1 MSSEYNHKLKTQFN
15 NAKLVSQKIYYK
27 DLYER
32 IAGNFLASDKILEIG
47 AGAGISSIFLPQYL
61 VERTDYLSWDED
73 VYVRGG
79 IDAENLPYT
88 DEQYDIVFGVDVL
101 HHLNSPV
108 LALQEITRVLKKDG
122 RAFFIEPYV
131 SPVSYLVY
139 KLFHD
144 EKTTYR
150 FNLMQKFHATSPQEG
165 DQGVA
170 KALFCNKNGR
180 KILATNL
187 PKLHIYKRE
196 YLHPMSFFA
205 TGGLTKPIRT
215 GSKLIK
221 VLLKLECYI
230 PKFVLKHISSRI
242 YVELRIKE

>member
-1 MSSEYNHKLKTQFN
+1 MLSEYNQKLKTQFN
-15 NAKLVSQKIYYK
+15 NAKLVSQEIYYK
-27 DLYER
+27 DLYGR
-32 IAGNFLASDKILEIG
+32 IAANFLASDKILEIG

-61 VERTDYLSWDED
+61 VDRTDFLSWDED

-79 IDAENLPYT
+79 IDAENLPYM

-101 HHLNSPV
+101 HHLNSPF
-108 LALQEITRVLKKDG
+108 LALQEIARVLKKDG
-122 RAFFIEPYV
+122 RAIFIEPYV
-131 SPVSYLVY
+131 SPISYLVY

-144 EKTTYR
+144 EKTTFR
-150 FNLMQKFHATSPQEG
+150 FNLMQKFHATAPQEG

-170 KALFCNKNGR
+170 KALFCNEKGI

-187 PKLHIYKRE
+187 PRLHVYKRE

-221 VLLKLECYI
+221 VLLKLECFI
-230 PKFVLKHISSRI
+230 PEFILKYISSRI
-242 YVELRIKE
+242 YIELKIKQ

>member
-1 MSSEYNHKLKTQFN
+1 M
-15 NAKLVSQKIYYK
+15 
-27 DLYER
+27 
-32 IAGNFLASDKILEIG
+32 
-47 AGAGISSIFLPQYL
+47 
-61 VERTDYLSWDED
+61 
-73 VYVRGG
+73 YVRGG
-79 IDAENLPYT
+79 IDAENLPYM

-108 LALQEITRVLKKDG
+108 LALQEIARVLKKDG

-150 FNLMQKFHATSPQEG
+150 FNLMQKFHTTAPQEG

-170 KALFCNKNGR
+170 KALFCNKNGI

-187 PKLHIYKRE
+187 PRLHICKRE

-221 VLLKLECYI
+221 MLLKLECYI
-230 PKFVLKHISSRI
+230 PKFILKHISSRI

>member
-1 MSSEYNHKLKTQFN
+1 MSSEYNEKLKIQFN
-15 NAKLVSQKIYYK
+15 NAKLASQKIYYG
-27 DLYER
+27 DLYGR
-32 IAGNFLASDKILEIG
+32 IARNFLASDKILEIG

-61 VERTDYLSWDED
+61 VERTDYLSWDEE

-79 IDAENLPYT
+79 IDAENLPYM

-108 LALQEITRVLKKDG
+108 LALKEIARVLKKDG
-122 RAFFIEPYV
+122 RAIFIEPYV

-150 FNLMQKFHATSPQEG
+150 FNLMQEFHATAPQDG

-170 KALFCNKNGR
+170 KALFCNNQGK
-180 KILATNL
+180 KVLATNI
-187 PKLHIYKRE
+187 PRIHIYKRE

-230 PKFVLKHISSRI
+230 PEFILKYVSSRI
-242 YVELRIKE
+242 YVELKIKQ

>member
-1 MSSEYNHKLKTQFN
+1 MSSEYNQKLKTQFN

-32 IAGNFLASDKILEIG
+32 IQVNFRASDKILEIG
-47 AGAGISSIFLPQYL
+47 AGAGISSIFLPQH
-61 VERTDYLSWDED
+61 VIERTDYLSWDKD

-79 IDAENLPYT
+79 IDAENLPFL

-108 LALQEITRVLKKDG
+108 LALQEIARVLKKEG
-122 RAFFIEPYV
+122 RAIFIEPYV

-144 EKTTYR
+144 EKTTYK
-150 FNLMQKFHATSPQEG
+150 FNLMQKFHSTAPQEG

-170 KALFCNKNGR
+170 KALFCNKNGK

-187 PKLHIYKRE
+187 LRLHIHKID
-196 YLHPMSFFA
+196 YLHPVSFFA
-205 TGGLTKPIRT
+205 TGGLTRPIRT

-221 VLLKLECYI
+221 VLLKLESFI
-230 PKFVLKHISSRI
+230 PKLILKFISSRI
-242 YVELRIKE
+242 YIELRVKQ

>member
-1 MSSEYNHKLKTQFN
+1 MLSEYNQKLKTQFN
-15 NAKLVSQKIYYK
+15 NAKLVSQEIYYK
-27 DLYER
+27 DLYGR
-32 IAGNFLASDKILEIG
+32 IAANFLSSDKILEIG

-61 VERTDYLSWDED
+61 VDRTDFLSWDED

-79 IDAENLPYT
+79 IDAENLPYM

-101 HHLNSPV
+101 HHLNSPF
-108 LALQEITRVLKKDG
+108 LALQEIARVLKKDG
-122 RAFFIEPYV
+122 RAIFIEPYV
-131 SPVSYLVY
+131 SPISYLVY

-144 EKTTYR
+144 EKTTFR
-150 FNLMQKFHATSPQEG
+150 FNLMQKFHATAPQEG

-170 KALFCNKNGR
+170 KALFCNEKGI

-187 PKLHIYKRE
+187 PRLHVYKRE

-221 VLLKLECYI
+221 VLLKLECFI
-230 PKFVLKHISSRI
+230 PEFILKYISSRI
-242 YVELRIKE
+242 YIELKIKQ